1 MVLYNHLKNKHLTE
15 YIKSNGNDL
24 ATMQFSIFCAIIL
37 SNNSAAKVS
46 KFFDL
51 TSKTQSFPIHR
62 LHVSSYMVG

>member
-37 SNNSAAKVS
+37 SNNSAAKIG
-46 KFFDL
+46 KFFYL
-51 TSKTQSFPIHR
+51 TSKLSLFLSI
-62 LHVSSYMVG
+62 VYMFFRI